1 MGASRAAAGYCGG
14 MSTEDELRQV
24 EEDLT
29 GLRTQVKDLREQ
41 IGDMGATDQV
51 EISSMVNMA
60 DEMQEQIVELEQL
73 RDDLRKKL

>member
-1 MGASRAAAGYCGG
+1 

-24 EEDLT
+24 EEDLA
-29 GLRTQVKDLREQ
+29 GLRTQVKELREQ

>member
-1 MGASRAAAGYCGG
+1 MGASRAVTGYCGG

-24 EEDLT
+24 EEDLA
-29 GLRTQVKDLREQ
+29 GLRTQVKELREQ

>member
-1 MGASRAAAGYCGG
+1 

-24 EEDLT
+24 EEDLA
-29 GLRTQVKDLREQ
+29 GLRAQVKELREQ
-41 IGDMGATDQV
+41 IGDMGATDQI